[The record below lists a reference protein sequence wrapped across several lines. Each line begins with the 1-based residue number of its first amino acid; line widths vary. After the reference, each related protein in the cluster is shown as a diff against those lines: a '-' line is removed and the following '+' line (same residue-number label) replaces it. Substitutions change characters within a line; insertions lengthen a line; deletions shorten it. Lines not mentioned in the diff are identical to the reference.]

1 MLAWLNFVFCIPLSD
16 HSWYLLMHSFGVDLT
31 VAGVTGIPKHDDE
44 GRVITAEYEDF
55 YMVNA
60 CKITFKWQIVF
71 GFVIRPLL
79 MFLNLF
85 LNT

>member
-1 MLAWLNFVFCIPLSD
+1 
-16 HSWYLLMHSFGVDLT
+16 MHSFGVDLT

-79 MFLNLF
+79 LNVSKSFSQHLTF
-85 LNT
+85 FRLL